1 MVQQDPHET
10 RQLVQSLEA
19 ASKKD
24 NRRDKKSFSC
34 RKSTFRVAGSDNIS
48 VDSWKFNDWDYKRP
62 DLPTYARG
70 LFTTK
75 LKDGRREICT
85 RGYDKFFNVGEV
97 NNTQWENIET
107 NTRGPYELSV
117 KENGCILF
125 ISGLEDGTLLVC
137 SKHSTGGRSD
147 VAVSHAQAGERWV
160 ESHLEKVGKTV
171 KELATELRS
180 MNATAVGELCDD
192 DFEEHVLA
200 YDENA
205 AGIYIHGINFNVPEF
220 ATMPSAE
227 VHQFADKWGFKK
239 AQFIVLDEITA
250 VKEFL
255 DTCAETGSWN
265 GRDTEGFVVRC
276 RMQEGPSEPSRDWFF
291 KYKFEEPYLMYRQWR
306 EVTKAVIA
314 GKLPNIRKHK
324 KITEEYLL
332 YARRQLAKDPKLAKL
347 YSKNHGIIAM
357 RDGFLNERGLK
368 GSEIIAMENESGESA
383 TRNVVLVPVSSIG
396 CGKTTVALAL
406 VKLFNWGHI
415 QNDNIGKQKNKP
427 KRFVLELTNAM
438 ALSPVVI
445 ADRNNHQKRERKQ
458 LMDDVTEVV
467 SDTKYVAIQWVHEP
481 HQLDNLRHVT
491 RDRVLS
497 RGDNHQTI
505 RAATENLGT
514 ITGIMEGFLNRFEA
528 VDTDREPDIN
538 FHEVINLNIG
548 PSRDSLETVIIRL
561 HELFPKIVERLPSSE
576 EMDAAIEAA
585 LSDYQVTEDLSWT
598 SDKKHEKDKKK
609 NNTVEQRG
617 TKIQDPALLVK
628 QIEYIGISVPTPAI
642 HDLLGSIFP
651 AGGSDDAFRSKTYN
665 HLLNSRRIQPNFHVT
680 LIHRS
685 QSQEHA
691 DIWKYYTD
699 RYVQRMNEREPG
711 DPTTSPK
718 LAHARVRVERL
729 IWNDDIMAFVVR
741 LLPDTSGDEDENN
754 NNNNNDNNSPWP
766 CVNPVPHI
774 TVGTSRPEVKPKESN
789 TLLQEWLQSGA
800 APGTGLYEAEIPGY
814 QVLEGA
820 IYHVMKRGK

>member
-1 MVQQDPHET
+1 MVSQDPRET

-19 ASKKD
+19 AAKKD
-24 NRRDKKSFSC
+24 NRRGKKAFTC
-34 RKSTFRVAGSDNIS
+34 KKSTFHVAGSDHIT
-48 VDSWKFNDWDYKRP
+48 VDSWKFNDWDYKRD

-75 LKDGRREICT
+75 LQDGQHEICT
-85 RGYDKFFNVGEV
+85 RGYDKFFNVDEV
-97 NNTQWENIET
+97 NNTQWRNIET

-137 SKHSTGGRSD
+137 SKHSTGSRSD
-147 VAVSHAQAGERWV
+147 VPLSHAQAGERWV
-160 ESHLEKVGKTV
+160 ETHLEKVGKTV
-171 KELATELRS
+171 KELATELRN

-192 DFEEHVLA
+192 EFEEHVLA

-205 AGIYIHGINFNVPEF
+205 AGIYLHGINFNVPEF
-220 ATMPSAE
+220 ATMPSSE

-239 AQFIVLDEITA
+239 AQFLVLDEITE
-250 VKEFL
+250 VKQFL
-255 DTCAETGSWN
+255 DTCAETGSWD

-276 RMQEGPSEPSRDWFF
+276 RMQEGPSEPYRDWFF

-332 YARRQLAKDPKLAKL
+332 YARRQLAKDPKIARL
-347 YSKNHGIIAM
+347 YTRNHGIIAM

-368 GSEIIAMENESGESA
+368 GSEIIAMENQSGESI
-383 TRNVVLVPVSSIG
+383 TRNVVLVPVASIG

-406 VKLFNWGHI
+406 GNLFGWGHI
-415 QNDNIGKQKNKP
+415 QNDNLGKQKNKP
-427 KRFVLELTNAM
+427 KRFVIELTNAM

-467 SDTKYVAIQWVHEP
+467 SDAKYVALQWVHEP
-481 HQLDNLRHVT
+481 QQLDEIRHVT

-505 RAATENLGT
+505 RAATESLGT
-514 ITGIMEGFLNRFEA
+514 ITGIMEGFLNRFEP
-528 VDTDREPDIN
+528 VDTDREPDMH

-548 PSRDSLETVIIRL
+548 ASRDSLETIVNKL
-561 HELFPKIVERLPSSE
+561 HKLFPEIIERVPSSE
-576 EMDAAIEAA
+576 EMDAAIESA
-585 LSDYQVTEDLSWT
+585 LSDYQVKEDLSWT
-598 SDKKHEKDKKK
+598 SGKKHEKPEKHEKKSK
-609 NNTVEQRG
+609 NVAEKG
-617 TKIQDPALLVK
+617 SKIQDPTVLVK
-628 QIEYIGISVPTPAI
+628 HIEYIGVSVPTPAI
-642 HDLLGSIFP
+642 KDLLSSIFP
-651 AGGSDDAFRSKTYN
+651 PGSDPLRSKTYN

-685 QSQEHA
+685 QSQQHA
-691 DIWKYYTD
+691 DVWKHYTD
-699 RYVQRMNEREPG
+699 RYLQRMNERAPG
-711 DPTTSPK
+711 DPDTAPK
-718 LAHARVRVERL
+718 LASTRVRVERL
-729 IWNDDIMAFVVR
+729 VWNDNIMAFVVR
-741 LLPDTSGDEDENN
+741 LLPDNSGDEQDGGNN
-754 NNNNNDNNSPWP
+754 NNNPPWP
-766 CVNPVPHI
+766 CVNEVPHI
-774 TVGTSRPEVKPKESN
+774 TVGTSRPEIKPKESN
-789 TLLQEWLQSGA
+789 TLLQQWLQSGS

-814 QVLEGA
+814 QVLEGS
-820 IYHVMKRGK
+820 IYHVMMRGKY